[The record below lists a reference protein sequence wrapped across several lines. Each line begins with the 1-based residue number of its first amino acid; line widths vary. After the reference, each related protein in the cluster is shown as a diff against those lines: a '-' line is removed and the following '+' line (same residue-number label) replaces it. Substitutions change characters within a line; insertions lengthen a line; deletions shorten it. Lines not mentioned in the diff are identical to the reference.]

1 MKARLA
7 ALAAAVLAAPLAAAA
22 VLTAPLPVRAAD
34 PLKVGVN
41 LELSGVSST
50 WGQPQLNSIQMYVD
64 EANARGGIGGRRIEL
79 EVLDNKSDPA
89 QSRLNVTKLAGD
101 GVVAILGA
109 GTTPTTMPA
118 VPVANESGVPMISN
132 GAGNVIT
139 SPAEQRHWIFKTP
152 NDDSQVANKIAGF
165 LAKQKLAEVA
175 FLSVNT
181 AYGDSGKTNF
191 APQAARFGLKLV
203 AEEKYGPS
211 DTDVTAQL
219 TKFRDSKAQAVV
231 VWGQPPAVTIIA
243 KNAAQLGLRA
253 KLIYSN
259 GAAGASF
266 VNAGKDV
273 AGTYLATTKITVAGQ
288 LAKNDPQRGI
298 LQIYADEYKRRFHA
312 EPDGIAAFGADG
324 IRLLLQ
330 AMRSGGTDRKAI
342 RDALESKISNFPSYS
357 GRYTITASN
366 HQGLAES
373 DIVIAEAT
381 GSGWKI
387 AER

>member
-1 MKARLA
+1 MKVRLA
-7 ALAAAVLAAPLAAAA
+7 ALLAAAVLAAPLA
-22 VLTAPLPVRAAD
+22 VPAAD
-34 PLKVGVN
+34 PIKVGVN

-64 EANARGGIGGRRIEL
+64 EANAHGGIGGRRIEL

-89 QSRLNVTKLAGD
+89 QSRLNATKLAGD

-118 VPVANESGVPMISN
+118 VPVANEDGVPMISN

-139 SPAEQRHWIFKTP
+139 NPVDQRHWVFKTP

-165 LAKQKLAEVA
+165 LAKQKLTEIA

-181 AYGDSGKTNF
+181 AYGDSGKANF
-191 APQAARFGLKLV
+191 GTQAARFGLKTV
-203 AEEKYGPS
+203 DEEKYGPA
-211 DTDVTAQL
+211 DTDITAQL
-219 TKFRDSKAQAVV
+219 TKIRDARAQAVV
-231 VWGQPPAVTIIA
+231 IWGQPPAVTIIA

-259 GAAGASF
+259 GAAGSSF
-266 VNAGKDV
+266 VGAGKDV
-273 AGTYLATTKITVAGQ
+273 AGTYLATTKITVAGE

-298 LQIYADEYKRRFHA
+298 LQIYGDEYKRRFHA
-312 EPDGIAAFGADG
+312 DPDGIAAFGADG

-342 RDALESKISNFPSYS
+342 RDALETKITNFPSYS
-357 GRYTITASN
+357 GRYTITPSN

-373 DIVIAEAT
+373 DIVIAQAT

>member
-1 MKARLA
+1 MKFRLA
-7 ALAAAVLAAPLAAAA
+7 ALLAAAVLAAPLA
-22 VLTAPLPVRAAD
+22 VPAAD
-34 PLKVGVN
+34 PIKVGVN

-64 EANARGGIGGRRIEL
+64 EANAHGGIGGRRIEL

-89 QSRLNVTKLAGD
+89 QSRLNATKLAGD

-139 SPAEQRHWIFKTP
+139 NPVDQRRWVFKTP

-165 LAKQKLAEVA
+165 LAKQRLTEIA

-191 APQAARFGLKLV
+191 GTQAGRFGLKLID
-203 AEEKYGPS
+203 EEKYGPS

-219 TKFRDSKAQAVV
+219 TKIRDSRAQAVV
-231 VWGQPPAVTIIA
+231 IWGQPPAVTIIA
-243 KNAAQLGLRA
+243 KNAAQLGLKA

-259 GAAGASF
+259 GAAGSAF
-266 VNAGKDV
+266 VGAGKDV
-273 AGTYLATTKITVAGQ
+273 AGTYLATTKITVVGQ
-288 LAKNDPQRGI
+288 LARNDPQRGI
-298 LQIYADEYKRRFHA
+298 LQIYGDEYKRRFHA

-330 AMRSGGTDRKAI
+330 AMRSGGPTARRSATRSSRRSGAFPRTAGATPSRRPTT
-342 RDALESKISNFPSYS
+342 RDSP
-357 GRYTITASN
+357 R
-366 HQGLAES
+366 
-373 DIVIAEAT
+373 AT
-381 GSGWKI
+381 S
-387 AER
+387 